1 MHLGFVLDLSDID
14 LQDMD
19 LSDTDFLLDTDVAS
33 KHFAGLQDVFKM
45 SSRRRQRNNFLS
57 SKTSCMTLQD
67 VFKTSSTKNFDA
79 EDMLKTSSR
88 PTNVCWGGRGRK
100 KKRKEIDWQNN

>member
-1 MHLGFVLDLSDID
+1 MHLGFVLGLSDID

-19 LSDTDFLLDTDVAS
+19 LSDTDFLLDKDVAS
-33 KHFAGLQDVFKM
+33 KHFAGLQDVFKI
-45 SSRRRQRNNFLS
+45 SSRRRQRNNFCLPRR
-57 SKTSCMTLQD
+57 LQN

-79 EDMLKTSSR
+79 EDMLKTSLR

-100 KKRKEIDWQNN
+100 KKRGKKLIGRTIE